1 MKSTDHFK
9 RTIEQHL
16 NHVAIQDPLF
26 AQTLK
31 KENKNIDDCIT
42 YIFNQVKNSGCNG
55 FQEDNIQ
62 IKVIDSIQGFFEEGD
77 IHNHCVFT
85 NEYYKE
91 ENSLILSSLVNDVPT
106 ETIEVDLDT
115 LKIKQS
121 RGRGNKP
128 TPHHKKIV
136 EIVEKNIF
144 QIQEIAQKQ
153 IA

>member
-55 FQEDNIQ
+55 FEDDEIFGMAIHYYDEDAIEVGEKMNMKVVTNHTVHLTEEEKAEAKKEAIDKLVAEEQKRLQTKSVKKGNIQ
-62 IKVIDSIQGFFEEGD
+62 Q
-77 IHNHCVFT
+77 
-85 NEYYKE
+85 
-91 ENSLILSSLVNDVPT
+91 LST
-106 ETIEVDLDT
+106 ETLT
-115 LKIKQS
+115 L
-121 RGRGNKP
+121 
-128 TPHHKKIV
+128 
-136 EIVEKNIF
+136 F
-144 QIQEIAQKQ
+144 
-153 IA
+153 